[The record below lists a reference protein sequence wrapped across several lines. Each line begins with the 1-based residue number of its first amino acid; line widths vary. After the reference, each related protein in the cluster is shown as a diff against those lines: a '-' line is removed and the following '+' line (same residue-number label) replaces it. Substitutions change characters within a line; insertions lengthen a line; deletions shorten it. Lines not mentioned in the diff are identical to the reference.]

1 MDGPKPD
8 SPVVYNFIF
17 LCSSPL
23 RSGHFSNWEAR
34 HDVNNLDHYQTKV
47 KESEATPP
55 PSTANT
61 TRKRKASAQFSSN
74 KAAGKKAKRK
84 SKNHEQPDP
93 ILPEAA
99 IDTNMDLVLQL
110 KTTPRKSATLVKPTC
125 QDTLDNIPNALGLVP
140 KEAVPETNETFR
152 TPSKPLD
159 NIDRKKTPRKAVQR
173 NLLEDVG
180 FKSPLKPPPGL
191 SPARS
196 SLTPIK
202 LTPSP
207 GKSSYQIA
215 SAKKTSLS
223 PEIDLTSAAS
233 RISSPQTPQKTP
245 IKLKTTSVLSKV
257 DLIAAES
264 RISSPQTPQKT
275 PIKLA
280 PSPVKSWHK
289 IASTKKTSLAPKVDL
304 TETASRKSSTRTP
317 QKTPIKFATSPGKSS
332 YQIASRKKTSLSP
345 EVDLTAGELKTRE
358 HGTRTPQKK
367 GQTPAKVA
375 PLASPTNRVH
385 KKKVEK
391 AESSLKSPKIIVKI
405 SPKKTKTTSDKSEV
419 KGGFGV
425 IKITDPIQDAK
436 EMGEEVQRMLAKPN
450 SSSVNLAKR
459 LSTVIASPAKAQEAV
474 FKILPKEAKD
484 KREVKDGD
492 KTDVGTRQITPSQA
506 KSASPKKMFKT
517 PSKII
522 KTPSKITRK
531 TPSKV
536 IKTTPSKITRKTPSK
551 IITTPSKITRKATMA
566 PAKLRNAFATTFQNP
581 VPPSPAKNDPKTSLL
596 TLSQAHIFFEQEP
609 WDHPDQGEDNLMG
622 PPM

>member
-1 MDGPKPD
+1 M
-8 SPVVYNFIF
+8 
-17 LCSSPL
+17 
-23 RSGHFSNWEAR
+23 
-34 HDVNNLDHYQTKV
+34 DHYQTKV

-55 PSTANT
+55 PSTTNT
-61 TRKRKASAQFSSN
+61 TRKRKASAQLSSN
-74 KAAGKKAKRK
+74 KVAGKKAKRK

-140 KEAVPETNETFR
+140 KEAVPETNETFI

-173 NLLEDVG
+173 NLLDDVG

-215 SAKKTSLS
+215 SAKKISLS
-223 PEIDLTSAAS
+223 PEVDLTAAAS

-245 IKLKTTSVLSKV
+245 IKLKKTSVLPKV

-280 PSPVKSWHK
+280 PSPVKSSHK

-304 TETASRKSSTRTP
+304 TATASRKSSTRTP
-317 QKTPIKFATSPGKSS
+317 QKTPIKLATSPGKSS
-332 YQIASRKKTSLSP
+332 YQIASTKKTSLSP
-345 EVDLTAGELKTRE
+345 EVDLNAGELKTRE

-367 GQTPAKVA
+367 GPTSAKVV
-375 PLASPTNRVH
+375 P
-385 KKKVEK
+385 EK
-391 AESSLKSPKIIVKI
+391 AKSSSKSPKIIVKI
-405 SPKKTKTTSDKSEV
+405 SPKKTKATSDKSEV

-459 LSTVIASPAKAQEAV
+459 LSTVITSPAKAQEAI
-474 FKILPKEAKD
+474 FKILPKEAKAIAKD

-492 KTDVGTRQITPSQA
+492 KTDGGTHQITPSQA
-506 KSASPKKMFKT
+506 KPASPKKVFKT
-517 PSKII
+517 PSKIT
-522 KTPSKITRK
+522 K
-531 TPSKV
+531 
-536 IKTTPSKITRKTPSK
+536 TPSKITRKTPSK
-551 IITTPSKITRKATMA
+551 IITTPSKIVRKATMA
-566 PAKLRNAFATTFQNP
+566 PAKLRNAFATTFKTP

-609 WDHPDQGEDNLMG
+609 WDQPDQGEDPN
-622 PPM
+622 

>member
-1 MDGPKPD
+1 M
-8 SPVVYNFIF
+8 
-17 LCSSPL
+17 
-23 RSGHFSNWEAR
+23 
-34 HDVNNLDHYQTKV
+34 DHYQTKV

-55 PSTANT
+55 PSTTNT
-61 TRKRKASAQFSSN
+61 TRKRKASAQLSSN
-74 KAAGKKAKRK
+74 KVAGKKAKRK

-140 KEAVPETNETFR
+140 KEAVPETNETFI

-173 NLLEDVG
+173 NLLDDVG

-215 SAKKTSLS
+215 SAKK
-223 PEIDLTSAAS
+223 I
-233 RISSPQTPQKTP
+233 
-245 IKLKTTSVLSKV
+245 
-257 DLIAAES
+257 
-264 RISSPQTPQKT
+264 
-275 PIKLA
+275 
-280 PSPVKSWHK
+280 
-289 IASTKKTSLAPKVDL
+289 
-304 TETASRKSSTRTP
+304 
-317 QKTPIKFATSPGKSS
+317 
-332 YQIASRKKTSLSP
+332 SLSP
-345 EVDLTAGELKTRE
+345 EVDLNAGELKTRE

-367 GQTPAKVA
+367 GPTSAKVV
-375 PLASPTNRVH
+375 P
-385 KKKVEK
+385 EK
-391 AESSLKSPKIIVKI
+391 AKSSSKSPKIIVKI
-405 SPKKTKTTSDKSEV
+405 SPKKTKATSDKSEV

-459 LSTVIASPAKAQEAV
+459 LSTVITSPAKAQEAI
-474 FKILPKEAKD
+474 FKILPKEAKAIAKD

-492 KTDVGTRQITPSQA
+492 KTDGGTHQITPSQA
-506 KSASPKKMFKT
+506 KPASPKKVFKT
-517 PSKII
+517 PSKIT
-522 KTPSKITRK
+522 KTPSKI
-531 TPSKV
+531 
-536 IKTTPSKITRKTPSK
+536 IRKTPSK
-551 IITTPSKITRKATMA
+551 IITTPSKIVRKATMA
-566 PAKLRNAFATTFQNP
+566 PAKLRNAFATTFKTP

-609 WDHPDQGEDNLMG
+609 WDQPDQGEDPN
-622 PPM
+622 